1 MMNLISAEVYK
12 LMRSRAFYTLLIVV
26 FVLAALTAIGFLV
39 VPDDFL
45 ERAYGGLPVEAGLM
59 PFAVLKHTMQL
70 MVICLGVFAGVQI
83 SAEFDNG
90 TIRNPIAVGRRRV
103 DYFVGKLI
111 TSLIASFIF
120 VFTTMITV
128 TAIILFRVDWITTF
142 DVKYVWDVF
151 EFGLANTF
159 VLLAYSQLF
168 TMLAFLLRNL
178 GGTIGIAVTFTILEG
193 ALANVLV
200 HSKKLADYEFLKE
213 IIPNTMVLRLSD
225 IGSRVLPEGDYLKVF
240 LASAVFIVVTGTISL
255 FTFYKRDI
263 K

>member
-1 MMNLISAEVYK
+1 MMNLISAEIYK
-12 LMRSRAFYTLLIVV
+12 LLRSRAFYVLMIVV
-26 FVLAALTAIGFLV
+26 FALAALTGIGFLV
-39 VPDDFL
+39 VPAEFL

-59 PFAVLKHTMQL
+59 PFAVVKHTMQL

-90 TIRNPIAVGRRRV
+90 TIRNPIAVGRRRI
-103 DYFVGKLI
+103 DYFIGKLVA
-111 TSLIASFIF
+111 SFIASFIF
-120 VFTTMITV
+120 VVTTMAVVTV
-128 TAIILFRVDWITTF
+128 IILLRIDWVTPF
-142 DVKYVWDVF
+142 DAKYVWDLF
-151 EFGLANTF
+151 KFIIANTF
-159 VLLAYSQLF
+159 VLLAYSQIF

-200 HSKKLADYEFLKE
+200 NSKKLEDYQFLKE

-225 IGSRVLPEGDYLKVF
+225 IGSQVLPEGDYWKVF
-240 LASAVFIVVTGTISL
+240 LACVAFIFATGLVSL
-255 FTFYKRDI
+255 ASFYKRDI